1 MVIAAAA
8 EIAPIGLAKA
18 AIDILFPTN
27 NAEGSVVQDWCSQ
40 VGAYLSGAF
49 GYALEDVRHEA
60 LIFVIFALVILGIVS
75 AVATYANTFNGRYL
89 SALIVVDLRCSLMDK
104 ILELPISFYTKRKIG
119 DLISRFSTD
128 IQITYNAI
136 RIFIMIL
143 VLQPLIFALSLSVA
157 FALNWRLTLVTL
169 VLGPFV
175 VFPLAM
181 IGEKVRKRSR
191 RSLVSLG
198 ETMEAIN
205 QTLSGLRVIK
215 AFRAEK
221 LEAARYRK
229 INQRWLERQ
238 SALIRAKAA
247 GRGVMDVVYGI
258 TLALVMGVGGWLTI
272 NQMWGL
278 DGSTFMAF
286 LIALA
291 TAYRPLRRI
300 SVAYND
306 WQESMA
312 AAGRVFEII
321 DQEITTP
328 DQQGALDIG
337 PIKESLAFD
346 SVSFEYADDNS
357 TPTEVLHK
365 LSFNIPGGTTV
376 ALVGPSGAGKSTIA
390 DLLFRFHEPSSGQ
403 ILIDGIPSQ
412 KIKRECLLNQ
422 MAVVSQRPFL
432 FNTTIRENIAYGHV
446 GASEKEIEAAAKAA
460 NIHDLIEDLPE
471 GYETIVGEQGV
482 SLSGGQLQRVTIARA
497 ILKDASLLILDE
509 ATSSLDTES
518 ERAVQEALK
527 NLMKGRTVLVIAHRL
542 STVVD
547 ADNIL
552 VLDQGQ
558 LVESGNHAEL
568 LAKQGVYSRLYR
580 SQSSHDK
587 SDSHSL

>member
-27 NAEGSVVQDWCSQ
+27 SAEGSVVQDWCSQ
-40 VGAYLSGAF
+40 VGANLSGAF
-49 GYALEDVRHEA
+49 GYALEDVRLEA

-221 LEAARYRK
+221 LEAARYRR

-238 SALIRAKAA
+238 SALIRAKAT

-328 DQQGALDIG
+328 DQQGAVDIG
-337 PIKESLAFD
+337 PIKESVAFD

-432 FNTTIRENIAYGHV
+432 FNTTIRENIAYGRV

-471 GYETIVGEQGV
+471 GYGTIVGEQGV

-518 ERAVQEALK
+518 ERTVQEALK

-558 LVESGNHAEL
+558 LVESGNHSEL

-587 SDSHSL
+587 SDSHAL